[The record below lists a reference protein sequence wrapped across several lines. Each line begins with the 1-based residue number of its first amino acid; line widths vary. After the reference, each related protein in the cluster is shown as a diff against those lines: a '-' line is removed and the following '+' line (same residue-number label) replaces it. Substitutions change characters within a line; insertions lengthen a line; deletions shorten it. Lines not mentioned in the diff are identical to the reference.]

1 MKRFFPIAA
10 LVLATLLL
18 TACPEI
24 KPGPDGPDIP
34 GGPDE
39 SWRNQAS
46 TEKLSGITYQIN
58 VYSFADSDG
67 DGWGDIRGI
76 TQHLDYLDS
85 IGATALWLSPIHE
98 AMSYHGYNVND
109 YTSVSSKLG
118 TENDLKDLIS
128 KAKARRLR

>member
-1 MKRFFPIAA
+1 MKRFFHIAA
-10 LVLATLLL
+10 LFLATLLL

-24 KPGPDGPDIP
+24 KPGPDEPDIP

-67 DGWGDIRGI
+67 DGWGDIR
-76 TQHLDYLDS
+76 TSRSTS
-85 IGATALWLSPIHE
+85 IISTASEPPRSGSRRSTRPCRTTAT
-98 AMSYHGYNVND
+98 M
-109 YTSVSSKLG
+109 
-118 TENDLKDLIS
+118 
-128 KAKARRLR
+128 